1 MFPIDRPPALMYT
14 MDVKRKGGIVMYLM
28 YDDEGNFMGVLNEH
42 LEHNLLKDD
51 AGYFFVSIPEQLEF
65 DEEKGI
71 WRVPLDELNIINH

>member
-1 MFPIDRPPALMYT
+1 
-14 MDVKRKGGIVMYLM
+14 MYLM

-51 AGYFFVSIPEQLEF
+51 EGYFFVSIPEQLEF
-65 DEEKGI
+65 DEEKEI